1 MSKLG
6 EFGGVFEVVID
17 GKTLEVKPKKKDK
30 WTIMKL
36 SQKAKSMEVDDFEKL
51 DEVLERILV
60 ESYPESTGEERE
72 SFLIKH
78 SETMLSELSIAFG
91 WTTREKM
98 NALLDEELKKNREE
112 LGQEAKK
119 TSEDSY

>member
-36 SQKAKSMEVDDFEKL
+36 SQKAKTMEVEDFEKL

-60 ESYPESTGEERE
+60 ESYPDSTPEERE
-72 SFLIKH
+72 TLLIRH

-98 NALLDEELKKNREE
+98 NKLMDEEVKKNKEE